1 MSFWNPN
8 EPLGLPK
15 GSVTALLAIFLVF
28 PLALAMVVYTF
39 AANDIPPSVKD
50 IMLVL
55 VGVAGKVISDYIY
68 SRKNG
73 NGEKPEE
80 AKPTEGV

>member
-1 MSFWNPN
+1 
-8 EPLGLPK
+8 
-15 GSVTALLAIFLVF
+15 
-28 PLALAMVVYTF
+28 
-39 AANDIPPSVKD
+39 
-50 IMLVL
+50 MLVL